1 MRLRTDEGGGG
12 RTCPGGRIDGK
23 HSCTSVSVLESYWC
37 PFVPSEA
44 WSSHGRFLSDAAPV
58 RCQVCA
64 ALSRWRLQPTLPRDC
79 RRTLDVRNLFPA
91 ATGKCRSKTNCEKW
105 KRSYAPSC
113 RVRVER
119 DRCYLWQLGCDRSQ
133 PLLARDRSTQ
143 VQRLSRGSASL
154 KQDRKPRPGAGE
166 DLWLWPLHLHA
177 SKVTQARPKSPLG
190 TADQPPDKAV
200 GS

>member
-12 RTCPGGRIDGK
+12 RTCPSSRIDGK

-44 WSSHGRFLSDAAPV
+44 WSCHGRFLSDAAPV

-64 ALSRWRLQPTLPRDC
+64 ASSRRRLKPTLPRDC
-79 RRTLDVRNLFPA
+79 RRTLDVRNLFSA
-91 ATGKCRSKTNCEKW
+91 ATGRYRSKTNCEKW
-105 KRSYAPSC
+105 KRSKAPSC

-119 DRCYLWQLGCDRSQ
+119 DRCYIWQLGCHRSQ

-143 VQRLSRGSASL
+143 VQRLSRGGEPEKDRNSA
-154 KQDRKPRPGAGE
+154 RNR
-166 DLWLWPLHLHA
+166 
-177 SKVTQARPKSPLG
+177 
-190 TADQPPDKAV
+190 
-200 GS
+200 